1 MDDTLLP
8 IGIRNTGCGTRDVL
22 VISTDNSQRTTDAGI
37 NKIDRYINKIDR
49 YINKIDRYIN
59 KIDIKI

>member
-1 MDDTLLP
+1 M
-8 IGIRNTGCGTRDVL
+8 RDVL
-22 VISTDNSQRTTDAGI
+22 VISTDNSQRTTDAGGGRACINKIDRYI